1 MGQQRYSYNKNLET
15 RYSFTSR
22 GKRNIKKVVEFS
34 PTSFG
39 NLYNMGFGDL
49 LQDGS
54 TDDTSNSNNGDI
66 VKVLATVI
74 HILKEFTHVH
84 PHIKVVFTGTTK
96 ERTLL
101 YRRILK
107 SNLSE
112 FSKNFIIS
120 GLIKKGD
127 RYTEINFEPDKEVE
141 YEAFFIKKIT

>member
-1 MGQQRYSYNKNLET
+1 MGQQPYSYNKNLET
-15 RYSFTSR
+15 RYTFTSR

-34 PTSFG
+34 PTSFD

-49 LQDGS
+49 LHDGS
-54 TDDTSNSNNGDI
+54 IDDTSNSNNGDI

-74 HILKEFTHVH
+74 HILKEFTNVH

-107 SNLSE
+107 SNLSD
-112 FSKNFIIS
+112 FSKKFIIS

-127 RYTEINFEPDKEVE
+127 RYTEIDFQPDNEVE